1 MTATITAAYLHHV
14 AAFLVVATLMVELV
28 LLKSELTLTSARS
41 VLRMDMVYGIA
52 ATVLLVVGFVRV
64 FYTEKGSAYYFDSGT
79 FLVKLALFIV
89 VALLSIYPTIKFMG
103 WRKALREGRLPDFDA
118 GTRRKVRM
126 LIHIELT
133 LIFVIILHG
142 HHDGARRLVP
152 RLAQKSPAR

>member
-1 MTATITAAYLHHV
+1 MTATITAAYLHHL

-28 LLKSELTLTSARS
+28 LLKGELTPTAARS

-64 FYTEKGSAYYFDSGT
+64 FYTEKGSAYYFDSGS

-89 VALLSIYPTIKFMG
+89 VGALSIYPTIQFMG
-103 WRKALREGRLPDFDA
+103 WRKALREGRLPDFAA

-133 LIFVIILHG
+133 LIFVIILMAIMM
-142 HHDGARRLVP
+142 ARGVWYLG
-152 RLAQKSPAR
+152 